1 MSHACTSIRRNV
13 VSLLTKV
20 PSYGRTH
27 TANAATASKKR
38 SVCEPVGMAHCVRPE
53 MDACTSIRRNVVSL
67 QVRRQ
72 SRLPVKR
79 TIEEAEKQEIKK
91 VYEKE

>member
-13 VSLLTKV
+13 VSLQ
-20 PSYGRTH
+20 
-27 TANAATASKKR
+27 
-38 SVCEPVGMAHCVRPE
+38 VC
-53 MDACTSIRRNVVSL
+53 
-67 QVRRQ
+67 RQ

>member
-1 MSHACTSIRRNV
+1 
-13 VSLLTKV
+13 
-20 PSYGRTH
+20 
-27 TANAATASKKR
+27 
-38 SVCEPVGMAHCVRPE
+38 
-53 MDACTSIRRNVVSL
+53 VSL